1 MMKNN
6 IKKLTVAQHKI
17 NFLKKFNK
25 KGFWRVG
32 RLYYLSKSTI
42 FISKFNAR
50 LLKLSMYLF
59 RQLYCLFRNFNY
71 SLKSYKNF
79 INPHKFVYGNSEK
92 MSPRYFDDDCAV
104 NFTHFSKKKSK
115 IYSKSIALQHMFGDI
130 NGVIFFSYNCQVVD
144 LSDDS
149 DFFYKGSIYDNLI
162 FDLDQDCYLF
172 FLNKYDFEYV
182 FEYQTL
188 VIMEIYKINILFLL
202 MKLINLYF

>member
-6 IKKLTVAQHKI
+6 IRKLTAIQRKI

-50 LLKLSMYLF
+50 LLKLSMYIF

-71 SLKSYKNF
+71 SLKAYKNF
-79 INPHKFVYGNSEK
+79 LTPHKFVYGNSEK

-104 NFTHFSKKKSK
+104 NFAHFSKKKLK
-115 IYSKSIALQHMFGDI
+115 IYSKSISLQHMFGDI
-130 NGVIFFSYNCQVVD
+130 NGILFFSYNCQVVD
-144 LSDDS
+144 LLDDG

-162 FDLDQDCYLF
+162 FDLDQARYLF
-172 FLNKYDFEYV
+172 FLNGYDFEYV

-188 VIMEIYKINILFLL
+188 AITEIYKINILLLL